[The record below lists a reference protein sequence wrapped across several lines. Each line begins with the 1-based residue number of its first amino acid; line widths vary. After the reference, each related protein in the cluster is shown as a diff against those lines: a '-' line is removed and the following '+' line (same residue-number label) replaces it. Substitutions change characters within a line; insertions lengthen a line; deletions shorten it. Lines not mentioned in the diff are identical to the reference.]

1 MNIATRKLAMLEKIY
16 KEQEEAQRIQGYTTN
31 CIDNDMRNRVV
42 NLMNRIRT
50 L

>member
-16 KEQEEAQRIQGYTTN
+16 QEQEVAQKLEGYTTN
-31 CIDNDMRNRVV
+31 CIDNDMRDRVV
-42 NLMNRIRT
+42 SLMNRIRT